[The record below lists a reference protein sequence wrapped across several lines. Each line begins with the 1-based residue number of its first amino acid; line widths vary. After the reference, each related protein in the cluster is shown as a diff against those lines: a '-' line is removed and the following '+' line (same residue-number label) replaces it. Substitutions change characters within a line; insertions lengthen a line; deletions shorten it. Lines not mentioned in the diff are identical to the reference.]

1 MENFIIHPLSKL
13 KEHFEFLKALK
24 NQIADPDATSWFE
37 ESLEKLIILAV
48 RHIKYL
54 TGYAKREMRK
64 FVGELADYLR
74 RLNLDEGSQF
84 PP

>member
-1 MENFIIHPLSKL
+1 MENFTLLPLSKL
-13 KEHFEFLKALK
+13 KENFEFLKTLK
-24 NQIADPDATSWFE
+24 SQIADLNSRQWFE

-54 TGYAKREMRK
+54 SGYAKREMRK
-64 FVGELADYLR
+64 FVADLGDYLR
-74 RLNLDEGSQF
+74 RLNLDESNPY